1 MLTEAGTFIGLNLV
15 PFQMF
20 VQNYANVHA
29 KRAVVQGALAKSQIC
44 SALQFVVALVF
55 RGQLLTVNFQA
66 TIDSKIDYL
75 SFLYEL

>member
-1 MLTEAGTFIGLNLV
+1 M

-29 KRAVVQGALAKSQIC
+29 KPAVVQGALAKSQIC

-55 RGQLLTVNFQA
+55 RGQLLTVNFQT

>member
-1 MLTEAGTFIGLNLV
+1 M

-29 KRAVVQGALAKSQIC
+29 KRAVVQDALAKSQIC

-55 RGQLLTVNFQA
+55 RGQLLTVSFQT
-66 TIDSKIDYL
+66 TIDSKIDFFFIFPL
-75 SFLYEL
+75 

>member
-1 MLTEAGTFIGLNLV
+1 M
-15 PFQMF
+15 
-20 VQNYANVHA
+20 HA
-29 KRAVVQGALAKSQIC
+29 KPAVVQGALAKSQIC

-55 RGQLLTVNFQA
+55 RGQLLTVNFQT